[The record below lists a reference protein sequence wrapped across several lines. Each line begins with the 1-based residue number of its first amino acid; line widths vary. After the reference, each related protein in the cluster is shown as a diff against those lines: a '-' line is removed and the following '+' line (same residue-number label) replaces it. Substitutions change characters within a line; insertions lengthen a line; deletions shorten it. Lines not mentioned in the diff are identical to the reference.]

1 MAVISVRI
9 TRESN
14 AEFFGVETGDVV
26 QVPLEDYVA
35 AVVASEVGNALLAAC
50 EAQAVAART
59 FAVSKGVLDG
69 KIITGSSSSD
79 QAYRADRPGSGLYP
93 NAVQGTQDTAGQILT
108 YNGKPI
114 NAVYSANNGGR
125 TVSSKERWGSDRP
138 YLIAFDDPWDDST
151 KRTGHG
157 VGMSQRGAKA
167 MASAG
172 KTYQEILSYYYPGTE
187 IETIKDEG
195 GDLMVSVKDFLS
207 QVWLPLLQAWG
218 YIYGEWGVLWTQA
231 LQDKMNKTTDE
242 KYKMSRLYGAKWIG
256 KWVTD
261 CSGLI
266 FRALMQFSVKTSHQA
281 RYLYTD
287 WCKKKGRMM
296 DGKPEDGH
304 TILPG
309 TCVFLKGSKEH
320 IHHCGVYV
328 GHGICIEAKG
338 VQYGVVTSEL
348 SHWDYWGELKVVDYT
363 DAERLE
369 NEPIPE
375 IPKEETVKAEVDNP
389 GKWLNVRSG
398 PSTTYPVQFRLD
410 KGTVVDV
417 LAQNDGWY
425 QIRYNGRIGWASA
438 EYLKILEPEEPEIP
452 DDDYEDEA
460 PEIRPSV
467 MDDLEGVLQ
476 TLSDL
481 ENRVAS
487 IIRRL

>member
-1 MAVISVRI
+1 
-9 TRESN
+9 
-14 AEFFGVETGDVV
+14 
-26 QVPLEDYVA
+26 
-35 AVVASEVGNALLAAC
+35 
-50 EAQAVAART
+50 
-59 FAVSKGVLDG
+59 
-69 KIITGSSSSD
+69 
-79 QAYRADRPGSGLYP
+79 
-93 NAVQGTQDTAGQILT
+93 
-108 YNGKPI
+108 
-114 NAVYSANNGGR
+114 
-125 TVSSKERWGSDRP
+125 
-138 YLIAFDDPWDDST
+138 
-151 KRTGHG
+151 
-157 VGMSQRGAKA
+157 
-167 MASAG
+167 
-172 KTYQEILSYYYPGTE
+172 
-187 IETIKDEG
+187 
-195 GDLMVSVKDFLS
+195 MVSVKDFLS

-287 WCKKKGRMM
+287 WCKKKGRMT

-363 DAERLE
+363 DAEKLE
-369 NEPIPE
+369 NEPIPQ
-375 IPKEETVKAEVDNP
+375 IPKRKEDYEFKAVVDNP
-389 GKWLNVRSG
+389 GDWLNVRQQ
-398 PSTTYPVQFRLD
+398 PKADAKRLFKLY
-410 KGTVVDV
+410 KGDVVDV
-417 LAQNDGWY
+417 IDSTSSAGWW
-425 QIRYNGRIGWASA
+425 QIKYSGLVGWASSK
-438 EYLKILEPEEPEIP
+438 YLKPVEVEKPEEPEIP
-452 DDDYEDEA
+452 DDDYEDDEDES

-481 ENRVAS
+481 ENRVDS

>member
-1 MAVISVRI
+1 MDISVRI
-9 TRESN
+9 TREEN
-14 AEFFGVETGDVV
+14 AQYFGVSVGDVV
-26 QVPLEDYVA
+26 KVPFEQYVA

-50 EAQAVAART
+50 EAQAVASRT

-69 KIITGSSSSD
+69 KTISDSSSSD
-79 QAYRADRPGSGLYP
+79 QSYRAGRLSSGLYP
-93 NAVQGTQDTAGQILT
+93 NAEEGTRKTAGEILT

-114 NAVYSANNGGR
+114 NAVYSACNGGH
-125 TVSSKERWGSDRP
+125 TVSSQERWGGVRP
-138 YLIAFDDPWDDST
+138 YLPSQDDPWDDST

-167 MASAG
+167 MAKAG
-172 KTYQEILSYYYPGTE
+172 KTYKEILAFYYPGTE
-187 IETIKDEG
+187 IQTIEDEG
-195 GDLMVSVKDFLS
+195 GDRMVSVKDFLS
-207 QVWLPLLQAWG
+207 QVWIPLLQGWG

-231 LQDKMNKTTDE
+231 LQDKMNKTTEE
-242 KYKMSRLYGAKWIG
+242 KYKLSRLYGAKWIG

-266 FRALMQFSVKTSHQA
+266 FRAMMQFSVKTSHQA

-287 WCKKKGRMM
+287 WCKNKGRMT

-338 VQYGVVTSEL
+338 VQAGVVTSEL
-348 SHWDYWGELKVVDYT
+348 NHWDYWGELKVVDYT
-363 DAERLE
+363 NASRLE
-369 NEPIPE
+369 DEPIPE

-398 PSTTYPVQFRLD
+398 PGTSYPVQFRLD
-410 KGTVVDV
+410 KGTVVDI
-417 LAQNDGWY
+417 LAQSDGWC
-425 QIRYNGRIGWASA
+425 QIRSNGRVGWASA
-438 EYLKILEPEEPEIP
+438 EYLKLLEPEEPEQPVPEDP
-452 DDDYEDEA
+452 DI
-460 PEIRPSV
+460 EIINELVSIR
-467 MDDLEGVLQ
+467 
-476 TLSDL
+476 
-481 ENRVAS
+481 NRIDG
-487 IIRRL
+487 IIDKLGGYVG